1 MVIFY
6 LKQFFATMLFIF
18 TSLTLAISG
27 VIVTSPIIYSL
38 AIKWFDLSAVSGL
51 SHEQLM
57 ENYNVLISYLVNPAI
72 EALEMP
78 YFSSS
83 ENGLF
88 HFEEVKFLFLMCF
101 VVAIVGVIASVIT
114 ILWIHK
120 QKLQPWMGRWFI
132 IAIAFPLIL
141 LFLIVVAFD
150 QVFLL
155 FHQILFRND
164 LWLFSPVTDPVIT
177 VLPESLF
184 MILFV
189 VAILIYEVL
198 IYLIR
203 LTVLF
208 EPSRKQKKR

>member
-6 LKQFFATMLFIF
+6 LKQFFATMFFIF

-51 SHEQLM
+51 NHEQLM

>member
-101 VVAIVGVIASVIT
+101 VMAIVGVIASVIT

-208 EPSRKQKKR
+208 EPSSKRKKR

>member
-101 VVAIVGVIASVIT
+101 VVAIVGVIASVVI

-120 QKLQPWMGRWFI
+120 QKLQPWMERWFI
-132 IAIAFPLIL
+132 VAIAFPLIL

-189 VAILIYEVL
+189 VAILIYEVI
-198 IYLIR
+198 IYLTR
-203 LTVLF
+203 FAVLY
-208 EPSRKQKKR
+208 EPTIKRKKR

>member
-1 MVIFY
+1 MIIFY
-6 LKQFFATMLFIF
+6 LKQFFATILFIF

-27 VIVTSPIIYSL
+27 VIVTSPIIYSF

-51 SHEQLM
+51 SHKQLM
-57 ENYNVLISYLVNPAI
+57 ENYKVLISYLVNPAI
-72 EALEMP
+72 ETLEMP

-101 VVAIVGVIASVIT
+101 VVAIIGVIVSVIT

-120 QKLQPWMGRWFI
+120 QKLQPWMERWFI
-132 IAIAFPLIL
+132 VAIAFPLIL
-141 LFLIVVAFD
+141 LFLIVVSFD

-203 LTVLF
+203 LTVLY

>member
-6 LKQFFATMLFIF
+6 LKQFFATILFIF

-189 VAILIYEVL
+189 VAILIYEVI
-198 IYLIR
+198 IYLTR
-203 LTVLF
+203 FAVLY
-208 EPSRKQKKR
+208 EPTIKRKKR

>member
-6 LKQFFATMLFIF
+6 LKQLFATMLFIF

-189 VAILIYEVL
+189 VAILIYEVI
-198 IYLIR
+198 IYLTR
-203 LTVLF
+203 FAVLY
-208 EPSRKQKKR
+208 EPTIKRKKR

>member
-72 EALEMP
+72 ETLEMP

-101 VVAIVGVIASVIT
+101 VVAIVGVIASVVI

-120 QKLQPWMGRWFI
+120 QKLQPWMERWFI
-132 IAIAFPLIL
+132 VAIAFPLIL

>member
-208 EPSRKQKKR
+208 EPSSKRKKR

>member
-155 FHQILFRND
+155 VHQILFRND

-189 VAILIYEVL
+189 VAILIYEVI
-198 IYLIR
+198 IYLTR
-203 LTVLF
+203 FTVLY
-208 EPSRKQKKR
+208 EPSSKRKKR

>member
-101 VVAIVGVIASVIT
+101 VVAIVGVIASVVI

-189 VAILIYEVL
+189 VAILIYEVI
-198 IYLIR
+198 IYLTR
-203 LTVLF
+203 FAVLY
-208 EPSRKQKKR
+208 EPTIKRKKR

>member
-101 VVAIVGVIASVIT
+101 VVAIVGVIASVVI

-120 QKLQPWMGRWFI
+120 QKLQPWMERWFI
-132 IAIAFPLIL
+132 VAIAFPLIL

-189 VAILIYEVL
+189 VAILIYEVI
-198 IYLIR
+198 IYL
-203 LTVLF
+203 TQFAVLY
-208 EPSRKQKKR
+208 EPTIKRKKR

>member
-6 LKQFFATMLFIF
+6 LKQFFATMFFIF

-189 VAILIYEVL
+189 VAILIYEVI
-198 IYLIR
+198 IYLTR
-203 LTVLF
+203 FAVLY
-208 EPSRKQKKR
+208 EPTIKRKKR

>member
-51 SHEQLM
+51 NHEQLM

-72 EALEMP
+72 ETLEMP

-101 VVAIVGVIASVIT
+101 VVAIVGVIASVVI

-120 QKLQPWMGRWFI
+120 QKLQPWMERWFI
-132 IAIAFPLIL
+132 VAIAFPLIL

-189 VAILIYEVL
+189 VAILIYEVI
-198 IYLIR
+198 IYLTR
-203 LTVLF
+203 FAVLY
-208 EPSRKQKKR
+208 EPTIKRKKR

>member
-189 VAILIYEVL
+189 VAILIYEVI
-198 IYLIR
+198 IYLTR
-203 LTVLF
+203 FAVLY
-208 EPSRKQKKR
+208 EPTIKRKKR

>member
-78 YFSSS
+78 CFSSS

-189 VAILIYEVL
+189 VAIFIYEVL

>member
-189 VAILIYEVL
+189 VAILIYEVI
-198 IYLIR
+198 IYLKR
-203 LTVLF
+203 FTVLY
-208 EPSRKQKKR
+208 EPSSKRKKR